1 MQFLSPAYLWTLAAL
16 LPLAAVYFLKVRPRK
31 KATTAYF
38 LWQKVFSEKRA
49 TSLFNRLRD
58 LLSLLLMLLVFT
70 AVAFALAR
78 PDFSGDERKDLL
90 VLIDQSASMSADGGT
105 PTGETR
111 LELAKEAASDIVLAL
126 NGTQRA
132 AVASIGREVMFHSHL
147 SEQPREL
154 LDAIE
159 EVGSTVFDLRVEAL
173 EKLASDAD
181 WSDSYRILLLTDGS
195 FSEDRALPEN
205 VELLKI
211 GEPVDNVGLVAAD
224 LQRLPSGELGLY
236 FRAASSYSETVE
248 ADLVLKHSAGAPA
261 EGEVVTETSGIFR
274 IIPLTLE
281 PGLNAPEVF
290 RLEEA
295 PDGEWRVEVDLE
307 DSLTTDNTVW
317 LTSPE
322 PRPVRVQVTAENRF
336 FFETS
341 VMAFETGSGLL
352 QLVTEQPDL
361 VLAAGSSSSTTG
373 DSAAL
378 IFTPQGESPWW
389 QSVGE
394 EIEAIAPR
402 ILVEGHP
409 VLRHVDMATVAFIG
423 ARDIVPPEGAMVL
436 VESEEG
442 VPLIYRASVAGAAS
456 VVVNLDPLQAD
467 FYFSAWFPV
476 LVHNTA
482 THLAGREEALAG
494 VYRPGQSIPV
504 QGAVEGES
512 SEVTIPGG
520 ATLTVGEDEERFGPV
535 DTLGFYRVKNESG
548 TWPAAVSLLS
558 PPDSLLDNSAVEE
571 TAEAVS
577 QGQSPSYWLIVLAL
591 IVLAAES
598 VMYQRRKVG

>member
-1 MQFLSPAYLWTLAAL
+1 LQFLSPFHLWTLAAL

-31 KATTAYF
+31 KQTTAYF

-90 VLIDQSASMSADGGT
+90 VLIDQSASMSADGGS

-111 LELAKEAASDIVLAL
+111 LELAKETASDIVLAL

-154 LDAIE
+154 LDAIDD
-159 EVGSTVFDLRVEAL
+159 VAATVFDLRVEAL
-173 EKLASDAD
+173 EKLAADAD
-181 WSDSYRILLLTDGS
+181 WSDSYRILLLSDGS
-195 FSEDRALPEN
+195 FSEERSLPEN
-205 VELLKI
+205 VELMKI
-211 GEPVDNVGLVAAD
+211 GAPVDNVGLVAAD

-248 ADLVLKHSAGAPA
+248 ADLVLKHSDGAPA
-261 EGEVVTETSGIFR
+261 EGEVMTDSSGIFR

-290 RLEEA
+290 RLADA
-295 PDGEWRVEVDLE
+295 PDGEWRVEIDLE
-307 DSLTTDNTVW
+307 DSLATDNTVW

-322 PRPVRVQVTAENRF
+322 PRPVRVLVNAENRF

-341 VMAFETGSGLL
+341 VLAFETGSGLL

-361 VLAAGSSSSTTG
+361 VLAAANAGAG

-378 IFTPQGESPWW
+378 VFTPQGDSPWW
-389 QSVGE
+389 QSLGE

-409 VLRHVDMATVAFIG
+409 VLRHVDLATVAFVG
-423 ARDIVPPEGAMVL
+423 AREIVPPEGSMVL
-436 VESEEG
+436 VESEDG
-442 VPLIYRASVAGAAS
+442 VPLIYRASQAGVTA
-456 VVVNLDPLQAD
+456 VIVNLDPLQAD

-512 SEVTIPGG
+512 SEVVAPS
-520 ATLTVGEDEERFGPV
+520 GESTMVEEDRFGPV
-535 DTLGFYRVKNESG
+535 DALGFYRVKNQSG
-548 TWPAAVSLLS
+548 IWPAAVSLLS
-558 PPDSLLDNSAVEE
+558 PADSLLDNSAVEE

-577 QGQSPSYWLIVLAL
+577 KGQAPSYWLIVLAL

>member
-1 MQFLSPAYLWTLAAL
+1 LVAL

-31 KATTAYF
+31 KQTTAYF

-58 LLSLLLMLLVFT
+58 LLSLLLMLLVFA

-111 LELAKEAASDIVLAL
+111 LELAKETASDIVLAL

-159 EVGSTVFDLRVEAL
+159 EVGPTVFDLQVDAL

-181 WSDSYRILLLTDGS
+181 WSDSYRILLLSDGS
-195 FSEDRALPEN
+195 FSEDRSLPEN
-205 VELLKI
+205 VELMKI
-211 GEPVDNVGLVAAD
+211 GAPVDNVGLVAAD

-236 FRAASSYSETVE
+236 FRVASSFSETVE
-248 ADLVLKHSAGAPA
+248 ADMVLKHADGAPA
-261 EGEVVTETSGIFR
+261 EGEVVTETTGIFR

-295 PDGEWRVEVDLE
+295 PDGEWRVEIDLE
-307 DSLTTDNTVW
+307 DSLATDNTVW
-317 LTSPE
+317 LTSPK
-322 PRPVRVQVTAENRF
+322 PRPVRVQVSAENRF

-341 VMAFETGSGLL
+341 VMAFEDGGAGML
-352 QLVTEQPDL
+352 QLVTEDPDL
-361 VLAAGSSSSTTG
+361 VLAAGAAGTG
-373 DSAAL
+373 DGSAAAL
-378 IFTPQGESPWW
+378 VFTPQGESPWW

-394 EIEAIAPR
+394 EIEAIAPKV
-402 ILVEGHP
+402 LVEGHP
-409 VLRHVDMATVAFIG
+409 VLRHIDTATVAFAG
-423 ARDIVPPEGAMVL
+423 AREIEPPEGAMVL
-436 VESEEG
+436 VESEDG
-442 VPLIYRASVAGAAS
+442 VPLIYRTSVAGSTS
-456 VVVNLDPLQAD
+456 VVVNLDPFQAD

-512 SEVTIPGG
+512 SEVTKPGG
-520 ATLTVGEDEERFGPV
+520 EVMTVAEGEERFGPV
-535 DTLGFYRVKNESG
+535 DALGFYRVKNASG

-577 QGQSPSYWLIVLAL
+577 KGQSPSYWLIVLAL